1 MKVPR
6 VIDKKEMAHL
16 EYEVLLDN
24 YKHTIAGEWCKKQ
37 FGSRWN
43 PIDNRSGRWA
53 MFWAPGIPS
62 NRYRFCFANEEDMV
76 WFMLRWS

>member
-6 VIDKKEMAHL
+6 VIDKKELAHL
-16 EYEVLLDN
+16 EYEVLLDSS
-24 YKHTIAGEWCKKQ
+24 KQSDAGQWCKER
-37 FGSRWN
+37 FGLRWS
-43 PIDNRSGRWA
+43 PIDNRSGCWA

-76 WFMLRWS
+76 WFKLRWS